1 MTKWIRWSGLIG
13 FTVLIALLA
22 IFWMFAAAPI
32 IKFSIEKFGSDAVGA
47 KIDVAE
53 VELGFNPLVLS
64 ISGVEVTDKSAPMS
78 NLVSF
83 DSAVADLSLFP
94 LLLGKSIIQD
104 MSLEGVEFGS
114 IRKTSGALENNDE
127 ETSEKVVEPS
137 AVKQASVSSVETE
150 KAQDKP
156 LSSTSEAIPSADE
169 ILAREP
175 LVTVTRGEQFKLSLA
190 EHKKELNESIAL
202 VPNASAMKGYQNDL
216 DVVLAGKLKSVE
228 DFKARKKALDKIK
241 AQFKIDQKA
250 IKRAQAAIKSAKK
263 DLGSQWPLLK
273 KAPGEDYKNIKGKY
287 TLDANGTSNL
297 TALLFGDDAGSYAKT
312 GLKYYEKLSPLLASD
327 EEAELIKEQ
336 QEKRLTGSFVHFPT
350 DRPLP
355 DFWVKNLSFSAKL
368 PLGEVA
374 VVVKDITH
382 QQDVIN
388 KATTL
393 KADGRNMNNLKALTL
408 NGVLDHRNGQGMD
421 TFDLNIQNWHLQ
433 ALNLGLAGL
442 ELNQSNLN
450 VQADV
455 TFKGSDMN
463 AHGQGQFSQA
473 EFSSKDRTVLA
484 KEMVA
489 ALTNID
495 KFVVSGKA
503 QGEFSS
509 PNLSIQSDLDNKLS
523 KAFNKRL
530 QQKQNEL
537 EKQLKQK
544 LADKLFSYSGD
555 YEDQLRELNATE
567 GGLGDTSKAM
577 GKMAK
582 AEVSSYEDQLK
593 ADAKAKADKKKDKL
607 KDKLENKFKK
617 LF

>member
-1 MTKWIRWSGLIG
+1 MTKWIRWSGLVG
-13 FTVLIALLA
+13 FAVLISLLT

-53 VELGFNPLVLS
+53 VDLGFNPLVLS
-64 ISGVEVTDKSAPMS
+64 ISGVEVADKSAPMS

-114 IRKTSGALENNDE
+114 IRKTSGALENNNE
-127 ETSEKVVEPS
+127 EVAAIVVEPS
-137 AVKQASVSSVETE
+137 AVKQASVSSA
-150 KAQDKP
+150 KIDKVQGNT
-156 LSSTSEAIPSADE
+156 SSSKAIPSADE

-175 LVTVTRGEQFKLSLA
+175 LATITRGEKFKLSLA
-190 EHKKELNESIAL
+190 EYKKELNESIAL
-202 VPNASAMKGYQNDL
+202 VPNASAMKEYQNDL

-241 AQFKIDQKA
+241 AQFKVDQKA
-250 IKRAQAAIKSAKK
+250 IKRAQAAIKNAKK

-273 KAPGEDYKNIKGKY
+273 KAPGEDYNNIKGKY

-297 TALLFGDDAGSYAKT
+297 TALLFGDDAGDYAKT
-312 GLKYYEKLSPLLASD
+312 GLKYYEKLAPLLASD
-327 EEAELIKEQ
+327 EEAELIQEQ

-355 DFWVKNLSFSAKL
+355 DFWVKNLSFSANL

-393 KADGRNMNNLKALTL
+393 KADGRNMHNLKALTL

-421 TFDLNIQNWHLQ
+421 RFDLNIQNWHLQ
-433 ALNLGLAGL
+433 SLNLGLAGL

-463 AHGQGQFSQA
+463 AHGQGQFSKA
-473 EFSSKDRTVLA
+473 KFSSKDRTVLA

-495 KFVVSGKA
+495 EFVVSGEA

-530 QQKQNEL
+530 KQKQNEL

>member
-13 FTVLIALLA
+13 FTVLIAILA

-53 VELGFNPLVLS
+53 VNLGFNPLVLS
-64 ISGVEVTDKSAPMS
+64 ISGVEVADKSAPMS

-83 DSAVADLSLFP
+83 ENAVADLSLFP

-114 IRKTSGALENNDE
+114 IRKISGALEGNDE
-127 ETSEKVVEPS
+127 DINPEVVESS
-137 AVKQASVSSVETE
+137 AANQTSVSNNKADSV
-150 KAQDKP
+150 QDK
-156 LSSTSEAIPSADE
+156 SSGPSSEAIPSADE

-175 LVTVTRGEQFKLSLA
+175 LVTITRGEKFKLSLA

-202 VPNASAMKGYQNDL
+202 VPNTSAMKEYQNNLDL
-216 DVVLAGKLKSVE
+216 VMAGKLKSVE

-241 AQFKIDQKA
+241 VQFKIDQKA

-297 TALLFGDDAGSYAKT
+297 TALLFGDDAGGYAKT

-327 EEAELIKEQ
+327 EEAELVQAQ
-336 QEKRLTGSFVHFPT
+336 QDKRLTGSFIHFPT

-355 DFWVKNLSFSAKL
+355 DFWLKNLSFSAKL

-393 KADGRNMNNLKALTL
+393 KADGRNMHNLKALTL
-408 NGVLDHRNGQGMD
+408 NGVLDHRNGQGKD
-421 TFDLNIQNWHLQ
+421 TFDLNIQQWQLQ
-433 ALNLGLAGL
+433 GLNLGLAGL

-455 TFKGSDMN
+455 IFKGSDMN
-463 AHGQGQFSQA
+463 AHGQGQFSKA

-489 ALTNID
+489 ALTHID
-495 KFVVSGKA
+495 TFVVSGKA
-503 QGEFSS
+503 QGELAS

-523 KAFNKRL
+523 RAFNKRL
-530 QQKQNEL
+530 KQKQSEL

-544 LADKLFSYSGD
+544 LADKLLSYSGD

-593 ADAKAKADKKKDKL
+593 ADAKAKADKKKAKL